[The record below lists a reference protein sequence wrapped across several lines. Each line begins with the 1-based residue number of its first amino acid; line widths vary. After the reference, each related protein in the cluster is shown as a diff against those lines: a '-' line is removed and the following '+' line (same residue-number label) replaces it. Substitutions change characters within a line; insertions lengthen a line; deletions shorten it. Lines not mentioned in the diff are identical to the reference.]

1 METLIILA
9 ATLAML
15 VGPTLLVG
23 ADDEDIREM
32 RIAWEEQQ
40 REARQNREERQQ
52 EIKKSPGR
60 TATDRVNT

>member
-40 REARQNREERQQ
+40 REARQHREERQQ
-52 EIKKSPGR
+52 EIKKAQGER
-60 TATDRVNT
+60 QLIG